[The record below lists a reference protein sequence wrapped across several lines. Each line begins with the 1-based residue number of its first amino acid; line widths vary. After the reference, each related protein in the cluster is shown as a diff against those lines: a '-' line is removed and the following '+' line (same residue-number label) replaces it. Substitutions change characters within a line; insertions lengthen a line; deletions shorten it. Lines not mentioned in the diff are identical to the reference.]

1 MKAAAPPSRVLS
13 VALIA
18 IVLLAPGLS
27 TPRAAEDSS
36 GASPAGA
43 SAGPGPS
50 PSPGSLH
57 PHGFA
62 QIGLDARYLVTRP
75 FHLDRSGWTK
85 VAATLATLGALY
97 AGRDEIRD
105 WSQDHRRVSRDRFL
119 QKPRVMG
126 KGAFAPSAALLAY
139 TSSFVTHDDRE
150 KETAVLLLESM
161 AFTGLVAG
169 IGRFVLATDRPEV
182 GNDVHFFRGNGH
194 GVSGDA
200 ALAASVVPVLRNQ
213 YLRIDQ
219 DDGGG
224 RRFWKRAAA
233 GILYAGAFLTGYQRI
248 NNDKHYA
255 PDVFLGLVS
264 GFTVGQLL
272 CDSHD
277 RSRDAARRRGLTLGP
292 VPGGIGLSLSFSEGR
307 GAPALD
313 TAGTPR

>member
-1 MKAAAPPSRVLS
+1 MKAATPPSRVLS

-18 IVLLAPGLS
+18 TVLLAPGLS

-36 GASPAGA
+36 GASSAGA
-43 SAGPGPS
+43 SPGPSPS

-62 QIGLDARYLVTRP
+62 QIGLDARYLATRP

-97 AGRDEIRD
+97 AGRGEIRD
-105 WSQDHRRVSRDRFL
+105 WSQDHRRESWDRFL

-126 KGAFAPSAALLAY
+126 KGAFAPSAALIAY
-139 TSSFVTHDDRE
+139 TSSFVTQDDRE

-200 ALAASVVPVLRNQ
+200 ALAASVVPILRNQ
-213 YLRIDQ
+213 YLRIDP

-224 RRFWKRAAA
+224 MRFWKRAAA

-277 RSRDAARRRGLTLGP
+277 RSRDAGPRSRLTLGP
-292 VPGGIGLSLSFSEGR
+292 VPGGIGLSLSFSGGQ